1 MEEALKQPKKRFR
14 KSIIVLKLSIF
25 LAAGWSLNFG
35 LVNGA
40 ELAEAKLSEARA
52 AIAERFRSVEYI
64 REYIPKEQK
73 PIATIVRDAAK
84 RHGISALLLT
94 ALITQESG
102 EQLRTD
108 RMRYEPHLKGRFKC
122 AGWMNQAECD
132 AQATSWGLAQII
144 PGFWGKFC
152 GLESYSD
159 LLDPEINLNCSAS
172 ILADCL
178 QKRANIKDKMERYR
192 QCLQQYNGSSDYP
205 PQVFEHLTRIIVEQ
219 QL

>member
-1 MEEALKQPKKRFR
+1 METETKPK
-14 KSIIVLKLSIF
+14 IF
-25 LAAGWSLNFG
+25 LARLKIFLIKALCLLALAPFAASLINGG
-35 LVNGA
+35 L
-40 ELAEAKLSEARA
+40 ARCYERYEDIRA
-52 AIAERFRSVEYI
+52 SIVERFREVQI
-64 REYIPKEQK
+64 VREYLPREDK
-73 PIATIVRDAAK
+73 PIAVIVKDAAK
-84 RHGISALLLT
+84 RHGISSLLLT

-144 PGFWGKFC
+144 PGFWAKFC

-178 QKRANIKDKMERYR
+178 QKRASIKDKMERYR
-192 QCLQQYNGSSDYP
+192 QCLQQYNGGSSYP
-205 PQVFEHLTRIIVEQ
+205 DEVLRHLMRIIVEQ